1 LHGMLNPGTACA
13 NSNMLVSAEF
23 KFTELVIRDAAGKI
37 QGIPYD
43 ELAPL
48 LLSKMQQQQRIN
60 VAQAE
65 EIDNV
70 KRRQGKMEEQLAEL
84 RQINQAMRA
93 ALMTLQAGDQRIAMR

>member
-1 LHGMLNPGTACA
+1 
-13 NSNMLVSAEF
+13 
-23 KFTELVIRDAAGKI
+23 
-37 QGIPYD
+37 
-43 ELAPL
+43 
-48 LLSKMQQQQRIN
+48 MQQQQRIN